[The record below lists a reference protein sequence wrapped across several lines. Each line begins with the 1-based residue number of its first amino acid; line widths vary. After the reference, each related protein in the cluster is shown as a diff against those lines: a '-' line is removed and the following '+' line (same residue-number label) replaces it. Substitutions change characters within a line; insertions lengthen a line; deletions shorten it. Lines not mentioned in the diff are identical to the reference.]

1 MWQLFEENDYVLP
14 NATES
19 FLFYPPQ
26 HPQVHPWNKKKVF
39 FIYSSLSCWWKFTFL
54 LAALQFLF
62 CCWLRPSGVESH
74 NFHPLK
80 KENKTSSI
88 WINLW
93 TGFPKDRNWKLILS
107 CSGSKKETR
116 GSHGPP
122 WGRKQQFIRRQNC
135 FYKAPK
141 SLILCF
147 FNPTVK
153 GTWIDQKVKKKVG
166 PLRNKAQS
174 RYCWWL

>member
-1 MWQLFEENDYVLP
+1 MRKGSTNFMECIYEIIYFLP
-14 NATES
+14 NVATVWREWLCVAQCNGV
-19 FLFYPPQ
+19 LFILPPSASTGTPLKQ
-26 HPQVHPWNKKKVF
+26 QKSIF
-39 FIYSSLSCWWKFTFL
+39 YIYSSLSCWWKFTFL

-107 CSGSKKETR
+107 SSGSKKETR
-116 GSHGPP
+116 GSHGLLER
-122 WGRKQQFIRRQNC
+122 G
-135 FYKAPK
+135 K
-141 SLILCF
+141 SI
-147 FNPTVK
+147 
-153 GTWIDQKVKKKVG
+153 
-166 PLRNKAQS
+166 
-174 RYCWWL
+174 